1 MPPLTRGPLPAGVYW
16 RRRIFVLLLAA
27 TMVFVVASVLSGGS
41 DGEDDE
47 APAAQQAA
55 GEVEPSETITVKDR
69 RKGRKG
75 KRNSVVVGPTYDPT
89 VMVDPEGN
97 CEPADIK
104 ITPRIETAIAGEPV
118 TIGLTLQTVQADA
131 CYFRIG
137 ADKVTLNITKRG
149 REVWTSREC
158 PDPVP
163 AESVVVRRVVATV
176 VEMTWTPYPQG
187 RRGAECP
194 GTDEWLLPG
203 DFTATAAALGG
214 EPADSDFDAPLAH
227 ARDGHGA
234 RGPAGQAGPQG
245 RSGPRRPRGRDGAG
259 GGPGRPARA
268 AGLRPVHR
276 RASPVA
282 AALSPPVVEQP
293 ERPRLPRSSSSRRAP
308 PRSSSSPSALARGR
322 IETR

>member
-27 TMVFVVASVLSGGS
+27 TLVFVVASVLSGGS
-41 DGEDDE
+41 DGADDE

-69 RKGRKG
+69 RNGRKG
-75 KRNSVVVGPTYDPT
+75 KRDSAVVGPTYDPT

-104 ITPRIETAIAGEPV
+104 ITPRIETAVAGEPV
-118 TIGLTLQTVQADA
+118 TIGLTLQTVQAEA

-214 EPADSDFDAPLAH
+214 EPAESDFALLSPTPETVTVPADPDKQD
-227 ARDGHGA
+227 RKGDQD
-234 RGPAGQAGPQG
+234 RGDLEGETAQEEAQGDQPRQQASDQ
-245 RSGPRRPRGRDGAG
+245 STDEPRR
-259 GGPGRPARA
+259 
-268 AGLRPVHR
+268 
-276 RASPVA
+276 
-282 AALSPPVVEQP
+282 
-293 ERPRLPRSSSSRRAP
+293 
-308 PRSSSSPSALARGR
+308 
-322 IETR
+322 